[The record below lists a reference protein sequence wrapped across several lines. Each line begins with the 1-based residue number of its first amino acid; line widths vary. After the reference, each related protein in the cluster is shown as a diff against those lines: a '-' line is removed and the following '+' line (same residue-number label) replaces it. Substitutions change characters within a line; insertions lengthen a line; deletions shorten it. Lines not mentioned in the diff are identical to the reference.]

1 MPAEKFEVLGLGNA
15 IVDVIARTEDD
26 FLIQHGLA
34 KGGMMLVDEAAA
46 HRLYE
51 AMGAATVI
59 SGGSAANT
67 IVGLSSF
74 GIRTSFVGKLR
85 DDETGRSFAH
95 DIRKSGVHF
104 ETPFAKDGPSTA
116 RCLVLVTPDG
126 ERTMNTYLGAC
137 QNLRSDDIN
146 EEIVRNSSILYLEG
160 YLWDPPA
167 AKEAFKKA
175 AAISHAAG
183 NKVALTLSD
192 SFCVDRYRDEFLEL
206 IRNKLVDLV
215 FANQHELK
223 SLYQTADFDTA
234 VSAFRNEG
242 VLGAVTRS
250 EEGCIVVTREETVA
264 VPASPIE
271 KLVDTT
277 GAGDLFAAGFLA
289 GLVRGCDMR
298 DAGRLGGLAAAEIIQ
313 HYGARPNVNLADH
326 AAENGL
332 TIPA

>member
-26 FLIQHGLA
+26 FLLQHGLA
-34 KGGMMLVDEAAA
+34 KGGMMLIDEAAA

-51 AMGAATVI
+51 SMGAATVI

-67 IVGLSSF
+67 IVGLASF

-85 DDETGRSFAH
+85 DDEAGRSFAH

-137 QNLRSDDIN
+137 QKLGPDDID
-146 EEIVRNSSILYLEG
+146 ETTVRNSSILYLEG

-183 NKVALTLSD
+183 NQVALTLSD

-206 IRNKLVDLV
+206 IRHKVVDIV

-223 SLYQTADFDTA
+223 ALYQTADFDTA
-234 VSAFRNEG
+234 VAAFRNEG
-242 VLGAVTRS
+242 ILGAVTRS
-250 EEGCIVVTREETVA
+250 EEGCIVVTRDETVA

>member
-1 MPAEKFEVLGLGNA
+1 
-15 IVDVIARTEDD
+15 
-26 FLIQHGLA
+26 
-34 KGGMMLVDEAAA
+34 
-46 HRLYE
+46 
-51 AMGAATVI
+51 
-59 SGGSAANT
+59 
-67 IVGLSSF
+67 
-74 GIRTSFVGKLR
+74 
-85 DDETGRSFAH
+85 
-95 DIRKSGVHF
+95 
-104 ETPFAKDGPSTA
+104 
-116 RCLVLVTPDG
+116 
-126 ERTMNTYLGAC
+126 MNTYLGAC
-137 QNLRSDDIN
+137 QNLGPDDIN

-167 AKEAFKKA
+167 AKDAFKKA

-206 IRNKLVDLV
+206 IRHKVVDIV

-223 SLYQTADFDTA
+223 ALYQTADFDTA
-234 VSAFRNEG
+234 VAAFRNED

-250 EEGCIVVTREETVA
+250 EQGCIVVTREETVA

-298 DAGRLGGLAAAEIIQ
+298 NAGRLGGLAAAEIIQ

-332 TIPA
+332 TIPV

>member
-1 MPAEKFEVLGLGNA
+1 MPADKLEVLGLGNA
-15 IVDVIARTEDD
+15 IVDVIAQAEDD
-26 FLIQHGLA
+26 FLVTHGLA
-34 KGGMMLVDEAAA
+34 KGGMMLIDEAAA
-46 HRLYE
+46 LRLYNS
-51 AMGAATVI
+51 MGSATVI

-67 IVGLSSF
+67 IVGLSSL
-74 GIRTSFVGKLR
+74 GIRTAFVGKLR
-85 DDETGRSFAH
+85 DDEAGRSFAH

-104 ETPFAKDGPSTA
+104 ETPFASDGPSTA

-137 QNLRSDDIN
+137 QNLGPEDID
-146 EEIVRNSSILYLEG
+146 EKLVREASILYLEG

-175 AAISHAAG
+175 AAIAHAAG
-183 NKVALTLSD
+183 NQVALTLSD
-192 SFCVDRYRDEFLEL
+192 AFCIDRYREEFLEL
-206 IRNKLVDLV
+206 IRHKVVDIV

-223 SLYQTADFDTA
+223 SLYQTSDFDSA
-234 VSAFRNEG
+234 VAAFRNEG

-250 EEGCIVVTREETVA
+250 EDGCLIITRDETLA

-289 GLVRGCDMR
+289 GLVRGSDLR
-298 DAGRLGGLAAAEIIQ
+298 DAGRLGGLAAAEVIQ
-313 HYGARPNVNLADH
+313 HYGARPQVNLASY
-326 AAENGL
+326 AADNG
-332 TIPA
+332 ISVPA

>member
-26 FLIQHGLA
+26 FLLQHGLA
-34 KGGMMLVDEAAA
+34 KGGMMLIDEAAA
-46 HRLYE
+46 HRLYDS
-51 AMGAATVI
+51 MGAATVI

-67 IVGLSSF
+67 IVGLASF
-74 GIRTSFVGKLR
+74 GIRTAFVGKLH
-85 DDETGRSFAH
+85 DDEAGRSFAH

-104 ETPFAKDGPSTA
+104 ETAFAKDGASTA

-137 QNLRSDDIN
+137 QQLGPDDID
-146 EEIVRNSSILYLEG
+146 EAIVRNSSILYLEG

-183 NKVALTLSD
+183 HQVALTLSD

-206 IRNKLVDLV
+206 IRHKVVDLV

-223 SLYQTADFDTA
+223 ALYQTADFDTA
-234 VSAFRNEG
+234 IAAFRNEG

-313 HYGARPNVNLADH
+313 HYGARPNVNLAEH
-326 AAENGL
+326 AAANGL

>member
-26 FLIQHGLA
+26 FLLKNGLA
-34 KGGMMLVDEAAA
+34 KGGMMLIDEAAA
-46 HRLYE
+46 HRLYHE
-51 AMGAATVI
+51 MGAATVI

-67 IVGLSSF
+67 IVGLASF
-74 GIRTSFVGKLR
+74 GIKTSFVGKLH
-85 DDETGRSFAH
+85 DDEAGRSFAH

-104 ETPFAKDGPSTA
+104 DTAFAKDGPSTA

-137 QNLRSDDIN
+137 QQLGPDDIN
-146 EEIVRNSSILYLEG
+146 EENVRNSDILYLEG

-183 NKVALTLSD
+183 NQVALTLSD

-206 IRNKLVDLV
+206 IRHKIVDIV

-234 VSAFRNEG
+234 VTAFRNEG
-242 VLGAVTRS
+242 VLGAITRS
-250 EEGCIVVTREETVA
+250 EDGCLVVTRDETIA
-264 VPASPIE
+264 IPALPIE
-271 KLVDTT
+271 KLIDTT
-277 GAGDLFAAGFLA
+277 GAGDLFASGFLA
-289 GLVRGCDMR
+289 GLVRGCDLR

-332 TIPA
+332 IIPD

>member
-26 FLIQHGLA
+26 FLLRHGLA
-34 KGGMMLVDEAAA
+34 KGGMVLIDEAAA

-51 AMGAATVI
+51 SMGAATVI

-67 IVGLSSF
+67 IVGLASF
-74 GIRTSFVGKLR
+74 GVRTSFVGKLR
-85 DDETGRSFAH
+85 DDDAGRSFAH

-104 ETPFAKDGPSTA
+104 ETPFSKDGPSTA

-137 QNLRSDDIN
+137 QQLGPDDID
-146 EEIVRNSSILYLEG
+146 EATVRHSSILYLEG

-183 NKVALTLSD
+183 NQVALTLSD

-206 IRNKLVDLV
+206 IRHKVVDIV

-223 SLYQTADFDTA
+223 ALYQTADFDTA
-234 VSAFRNEG
+234 VGAFRNEG
-242 VLGAVTRS
+242 VIGAVTRS
-250 EEGCIVVTREETVA
+250 EEGCIVITREETIA